1 MEEQSQ
7 RAKWDLRHG
16 DPEKRPSPATVLI
29 ENLYLL
35 PERGSALDLAC
46 GLGGNALLLAKR
58 GLQVRA
64 WDISPVAIERL
75 QEYARGME
83 LANLTAEVRDIEQQ
97 PLSPESFDVITLSYY
112 LERSLVP
119 DIIQALKPGGLLFY
133 ETFTRISVSDKGPS
147 NPDYRLADNELLAL
161 FSPLQLRVYR
171 EENRLGDL
179 SEGSRDIAMLV
190 AQKPGEAAGSGVSH

>member
-1 MEEQSQ
+1 MVLPRLASI
-7 RAKWDLRHG
+7 A
-16 DPEKRPSPATVLI
+16 ATVVSACSFLAVDVSDVAIAGLSERAAAEGLRLI
-29 ENLYLL
+29 VERRDLESEGL
-35 PERGSALDLAC
+35 PEGPFELIVVTDFLDRSLFPRITSAL
-46 GLGGNALLLAKR
+46 G
-58 GLQVRA
+58 
-64 WDISPVAIERL
+64 
-75 QEYARGME
+75 
-83 LANLTAEVRDIEQQ
+83 
-97 PLSPESFDVITLSYY
+97 
-112 LERSLVP
+112 
-119 DIIQALKPGGLLFY
+119 PGGVLFY